1 LTSFPENP
9 QLYIFAYTITDIM
22 HILNKSAS
30 WYISFELSGLL
41 AEEVFIAFEKA
52 DKTMVLRNAR
62 ASAII
67 TLLEEDKNVT
77 SGIRIL
83 NLKAI

>member
-1 LTSFPENP
+1 
-9 QLYIFAYTITDIM
+9 M
-22 HILNKSAS
+22 
-30 WYISFELSGLL
+30 
-41 AEEVFIAFEKA
+41 EVFIAFEKA

-67 TLLEEDKNVT
+67 ALLEEDKYVT

-83 NLKAI
+83 NLKDKYLPYDIP

>member
-1 LTSFPENP
+1 MVQTF
-9 QLYIFAYTITDIM
+9 
-22 HILNKSAS
+22 
-30 WYISFELSGLL
+30 
-41 AEEVFIAFEKA
+41 EVFIAFEKA

-67 TLLEEDKNVT
+67 ALLEEDKNVT

-83 NLKAI
+83 NLKDKYLPYDIP

>member
-1 LTSFPENP
+1 
-9 QLYIFAYTITDIM
+9 M
-22 HILNKSAS
+22 
-30 WYISFELSGLL
+30 
-41 AEEVFIAFEKA
+41 EVFIAFEKA

-67 TLLEEDKNVT
+67 ALLEEDKNVT

-83 NLKAI
+83 NLKDKYLPYDIP

>member
-1 LTSFPENP
+1 
-9 QLYIFAYTITDIM
+9 
-22 HILNKSAS
+22 
-30 WYISFELSGLL
+30 
-41 AEEVFIAFEKA
+41 
-52 DKTMVLRNAR
+52 MVLRYAR

-67 TLLEEDKNVT
+67 ALLEEDKNVT